1 MIAKFGQ
8 TELKAAKR
16 LITMGLEEDLASS
29 GDQTCQSMIAD
40 DEVGQVLIRCRQ
52 PGVLA
57 GLPCAAAVFEELDSR
72 VRFHALAE
80 DGHLIEPGKVVAELD
95 GPLSSL
101 LIGERTALNFM
112 THLSGIASLT
122 RQFADHVAGTRSV
135 ILDTRKTLPGYR
147 VLQKYAVRCGGGT
160 NHRMGLYDGIL
171 IKDNH
176 LAAWSRRTGANS
188 VADAVRAARRHTESQ
203 PDKSVPDMTVEVEVD
218 SLDQL
223 RDALGGHPDIVL
235 LDNMAPSELM
245 QAIEIRNE
253 MSPEVQLEASGG
265 ITLETVQAIAE
276 TGVER
281 ISIGGLTHSAVALD
295 LAFDWDVSD
304 AN

>member
-1 MIAKFGQ
+1 
-8 TELKAAKR
+8 
-16 LITMGLEEDLASS
+16 MGLAEDLAST

-40 DEVGQVLIRCRQ
+40 DEVGRVLIRCRQ

-57 GLPCAAAVFEELDSR
+57 GLPCAAAVFEELDPR
-72 VRFHALAE
+72 VHFHPLAE
-80 DGHLIEPGKVVAELD
+80 DGHLIELGKVVAELD

-122 RQFADHVAGTRSV
+122 RQFADHVAGTRSI

-147 VLQKYAVRCGGGT
+147 VLQKYAVRCGGGA

-176 LAAWSRRTGANS
+176 LAAWSRRTGDNS
-188 VADAVRAARRHTESQ
+188 VADAVRAARRHAESQ
-203 PDKSVPDMTVEVEVD
+203 PDLTVEVEVD

-223 RDALGGHPDIVL
+223 RDALNGHPDIVL
-235 LDNMAPSELM
+235 LDNMAPPELLE
-245 QAIEIRNE
+245 AIEIRNQLA
-253 MSPEVQLEASGG
+253 PEVQLEASGG
-265 ITLETVQAIAE
+265 ITLATVQAIAE

-281 ISIGGLTHSAVALD
+281 ISIGGLTHSATALD
-295 LAFDWDVSD
+295 LAFDWGSPD
-304 AN
+304 AS

>member
-1 MIAKFGQ
+1 MIATFGQ
-8 TELKAAKR
+8 PELQSVKR
-16 LITMGLEEDLASS
+16 LIAMGLEEDLASS

-52 PGVLA
+52 AGVLA
-57 GLPCAAAVFEELDSR
+57 GLPCAAAVFEELDPR
-72 VRFHALAE
+72 VRFHSLAE

-122 RQFADHVAGTRSV
+122 RRFADHVAGTRSV

-147 VLQKYAVRCGGGT
+147 VLQKYAVRCGGGI

-176 LAAWSRRTGANS
+176 LAAWSRRSGINR
-188 VADAVRAARRHTESQ
+188 VADAVRAARKHAESR
-203 PDKSVPDMTVEVEVD
+203 PELTVEVEVD
-218 SLDQL
+218 SLEQL
-223 RDALGGHPDIVL
+223 RDALDGRPDIVL
-235 LDNMAPSELM
+235 LDNMSLKQLG

-253 MSPEVQLEASGG
+253 LAPEVQLEASGG

-281 ISIGGLTHSAVALD
+281 ISVGGLTHSAIALD
-295 LAFDWDVSD
+295 LAFDWGSSD
-304 AN
+304 AT